1 MQKIYLLMSLGLFLS
16 LSTGC
21 LKDNC
26 DATIRYVTMEPV
38 YQTASQFRNNKVQ
51 AIPAQP
57 LVNPGKIYF
66 YKNYV
71 LINEIREGIHF
82 YDNSNPEN
90 PIQVAYLPIPG
101 NVDMAIK
108 DDVLLAD
115 SYVDLLSINIGNVN
129 QPEFISR
136 TEDVFKLYG
145 QGPDG
150 AYLVN
155 YEPREIKEFT
165 TCDNAGAGQP
175 WLRENNQLFIDVAL
189 FDATAGFSSSTDKVL
204 NAAGIGGS
212 MARFTLAENRLYS
225 VDHAQLYTF
234 DVTDPGQPVQTSSQ
248 AIGWDIET
256 IFPYDQYLFVG
267 SQSGMHIFSRSD
279 ADNPTYVSSYQHM
292 TACDPVF
299 VEGNTAYVTLRDGT
313 TCDNFTNELDVI
325 DISNIYAPYLVATY
339 PMDNPHGLSLAN
351 DHLYICE
358 GDGGVKVFDASDRN
372 KIGDRLQ
379 AHAKGFNAYDI
390 ITLSGENAMIIGK
403 DGFYQYDISDPKK
416 FRQLSV
422 IPVQAQ

>member
-1 MQKIYLLMSLGLFLS
+1 MHKIYPFLFLGLLS
-16 LSTGC
+16 LTTGC
-21 LKDNC
+21 LKDKC
-26 DATIRYVTMEPV
+26 DATISYVNMEPI
-38 YQTASQFRNNKVQ
+38 YQTASQFRKKDVQ

-57 LVNPGKIYF
+57 LENPGKIYF

-71 LINEIREGIHF
+71 LINELREGIHV
-82 YDNSNPEN
+82 YDNANPEN
-90 PIQVAYLPIPG
+90 PVQVTFIPIAG
-101 NVDMAIK
+101 NVDMAVK
-108 DDVLLAD
+108 DDVLMAD
-115 SYVDLLSINIGNVN
+115 SYVDLIAINISDLNN
-129 QPEFISR
+129 PQLLSR
-136 TEDVFKLYG
+136 TENVFKLYG

-150 AYLVN
+150 AYLVY
-155 YEPREIKEFT
+155 YEPKEIKEFT
-165 TCDNAGAGQP
+165 TCDNAGTGQP

-189 FDATAGFSSSTDKVL
+189 FDAAPGNASSTDKAL

-212 MARFTLAENRLYS
+212 MARFTLAGDRLYS
-225 VDHAQLYTF
+225 VDHSQLYTF
-234 DVTDPGQPVQTSSQ
+234 DITNPGNPVQTNSL

-279 ADNPTYVSSYQHM
+279 ADNPSWVSSYQHM

-299 VEGNTAYVTLRDGT
+299 VDGNTAYVTLRDGS

-339 PMDNPHGLSLAN
+339 PMDNPHGLSLA
-351 DHLYICE
+351 DDRLYICE

-390 ITLSGENAMIIGK
+390 ITLSGSHAMIIGS

-416 FRQLSV
+416 FRKLSV
-422 IPVQAQ
+422 IPVQTK